1 MKDINLINYLKKHNI
16 DIPENISVS
25 TVSLPSLINKSEEIK
40 HIKNENKE
48 GTLLNTNNYLKN
60 FIQEELY
67 KCEHQ
72 LFKLR
77 ENGLL
82 GMMTMKKLDQQFA

>member
-1 MKDINLINYLKKHNI
+1 MTQETETYCDQEQYLKQLINSYRWF
-16 DIPENISVS
+16 
-25 TVSLPSLINKSEEIK
+25 
-40 HIKNENKE
+40 IKNEKTE

-77 ENGLL
+77 DNGLL